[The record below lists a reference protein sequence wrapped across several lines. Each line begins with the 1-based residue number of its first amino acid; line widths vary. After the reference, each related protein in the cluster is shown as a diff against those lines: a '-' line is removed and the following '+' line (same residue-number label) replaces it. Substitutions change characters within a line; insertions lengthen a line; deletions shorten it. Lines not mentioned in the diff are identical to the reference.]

1 VSATSIIPAVQSSNF
16 VGELSAISIF
26 SDLPSAVM
34 DVICANCDHRQ
45 YDAGHTVYA
54 AGNFDASEFFVVIS
68 GRARISRI
76 APKTGAVVIEDI
88 EAGSVFGLELAVLEF
103 EGEAVQTVSVTAEED
118 LSLIVFDA
126 EAFRVLASQRP
137 SLMRNVAMFFA
148 QELSDT
154 RLKMTFSEPAPHQRV
169 YTALLN
175 FVKRD
180 MTTGQWRIQQMPKHR
195 QLADQAGV
203 EEAVTADAVATLIQ
217 DGIAERDYPGMVIND
232 ISRLNELAG

>member
-1 VSATSIIPAVQSSNF
+1 VSATSTIPAAQSSNF

-26 SDLPSAVM
+26 SDLPAAVM
-34 DVICANCDHRQ
+34 DAICANCDRRQ
-45 YDAGHTVYA
+45 YDAGDTVFA
-54 AGNFDASEFFVVIS
+54 AGNFDSSEFFIVIS
-68 GRARISRI
+68 GCARISRV

-88 EAGSVFGLELAVLEF
+88 EAGSVFGLELALLEF
-103 EGEAVQTVSVTAEED
+103 ESEAVQTVSVTAEEE
-118 LSLIVFDA
+118 LNLVAFDA

-154 RLKMTFSEPAPHQRV
+154 RLKMTLSEPAPHQRV
-169 YTALLN
+169 YAALLN
-175 FVKRD
+175 FVVRD
-180 MTTGQWRIQQMPKHR
+180 TATGQWRIQQMPKHR

-217 DGIAERDYPGMVIND
+217 DGVAKRDYPGMVIND